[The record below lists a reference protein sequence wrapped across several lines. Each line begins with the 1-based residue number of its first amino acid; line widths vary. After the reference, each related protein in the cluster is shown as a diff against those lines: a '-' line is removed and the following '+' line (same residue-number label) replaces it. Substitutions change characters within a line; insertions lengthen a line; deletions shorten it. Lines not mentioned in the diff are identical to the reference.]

1 MEVQTTIR
9 RLCCNLASGFQNIN
23 LPWMLNGPNCMA
35 ATLLNALPDQFYVK
49 DLQSRFVFVN
59 TTTATY
65 LKKTPPEIVGKTD
78 IDFFPSSLASQF
90 LAEEKLLL
98 ISGQPVINRE
108 DWWQDANGNTH
119 WELTTKVAL
128 SDETG
133 AIIGLLGTNRDI
145 TDRRTAQTQLQKLNI
160 DLARSQVELLAA
172 YDHLKQTQAQLIQA
186 EKLESIGRLAAG
198 IAHEVRNPL
207 ATLLMGLGFL
217 EGSLPA
223 QQPLT
228 GTVLNDMRD
237 AVHRADA
244 IICELLDFSSPR
256 QLDLTDEAVSVLAER
271 ALVLVRH
278 ELGHRRIEIMR
289 KFTPDL
295 PVQRVDRI
303 RIEQVFVNLLINAI
317 HAMPAGGQ
325 LTVRTGQNQTGAV
338 MAEVCDTGP
347 GIAPEL
353 LKKVFEPFFTTKK
366 VGAGSGMGLAMAKTI
381 MTQHGGDLT
390 LTNQSEGG
398 VCARIIFNNKKE
410 ADHGS

>member
-1 MEVQTTIR
+1 MEVQTTIS
-9 RLCCNLASGFQNIN
+9 RLCCNLASGFQNTN

-59 TTTATY
+59 TAAATY
-65 LKKTPPEIVGKTD
+65 LKKTPPEIVGKMD

-108 DWWQDANGNTH
+108 GCWQDANGNTR

-145 TDRRTAQTQLQKLNI
+145 TDRRTAQTQLQKLNM

-186 EKLESIGRLAAG
+186 EKLESIGRLTAG

-217 EGSLPA
+217 EDSLLS

-289 KFTPDL
+289 EFTPDL

-381 MTQHGGDLT
+381 MAQHGGDLT
-390 LTNQSEGG
+390 LTNQSKGG